1 MPNWKK
7 LIVSGSDA
15 TLNSLTV
22 TTEVVADEITANTIN
37 ATTFNSTVVSSSVVF
52 TSGSNIIGDELTDN
66 HQITGSV
73 FITGSLNVEGTIS
86 ASYYQGDGSQLTG
99 VQSELIEQVTV
110 VDNFTSATTHSIS
123 HTFDTKN
130 VNVTVYDENDDM
142 FIPKRINTP
151 NSSTVVIYMDT
162 PVSGRVVISKGGHI
176 VSGSIV
182 TEVVETATVFQSFT
196 DQLSVAIPH
205 NFGSKNIITTV
216 YQGDEQIIP
225 KSITTTTDNVVTV
238 TFETPTTGRAVI
250 AKGGHLVSG
259 VSTNGITR
267 TVETYTATQDQTVF
281 TTTGSIVGDNIDIYI
296 NGFKLLRSDFTVT
309 SPNTISL
316 SSGSSAGEQVEINL
330 YNPFFGTYLVQEDL
344 DGYVTGSVTGSN
356 IVGSNTISSIETITS
371 AAYAAITPQTD
382 ILYIITD

>member
-15 TLNSLTV
+15 TLNSLDVSTAV
-22 TTEVVADEITANTIN
+22 TADIITANTIN
-37 ATTFNSTVVSSSVVF
+37 ATTFNSQVVSSSVVF

-73 FITGSLNVEGTIS
+73 FITGSLSTQGIVS
-86 ASYYQGDGSQLTG
+86 ASTFQGDGSQLTG
-99 VQSELIEQVTV
+99 IE
-110 VDNFTSATTHSIS
+110 
-123 HTFDTKN
+123 
-130 VNVTVYDENDDM
+130 
-142 FIPKRINTP
+142 
-151 NSSTVVIYMDT
+151 SS
-162 PVSGRVVISKGGHI
+162 
-176 VSGSIV
+176 
-182 TEVVETATVFQSFT
+182 VVETATVLQSFT
-196 DQLSVAIPH
+196 NQLSVAVTH
-205 NFGSKNIITTV
+205 NFESKNVITTV

-225 KSITTTTDNVVTV
+225 KSITTTSDNVVTV
-238 TFETPTTGRAVI
+238 TFDIPTTGRVVI

-267 TVETYTATQDQTVF
+267 TIETYTSSQGQTVF
-281 TTTGSIVGDNIDIYI
+281 STAESIVGDNIDVYI
-296 NGFKLLRSDFTVT
+296 NGFKLLRSDFIITDSNTVT
-309 SPNTISL
+309 LT
-316 SSGSSAGEQVEINL
+316 SGSSAGEQVEINL
-330 YNPFFGTYLVQEDL
+330 YNPFFGTYLVQQDL